1 MKYSVLKKSED
12 EARKEL
18 KNNELICGVTI
29 ALALI
34 LNIVLTL
41 LTNDSTMTLFLVAN
55 IVIDVIVGVFVYTY
69 YLEKICTQKK
79 LIHLFDK
86 RRETVFGTVEN
97 IDNEICTHLSV
108 ECFKVALDSRIVFLP
123 IDSIE
128 LSCGESIVAHCSSNV
143 IVEVEKC

>member
-18 KNNELICGVTI
+18 KKNELICGAVI
-29 ALALI
+29 AFALI
-34 LNIVLTL
+34 LNVVLTL
-41 LTNDSTMTLFLVAN
+41 ITNDATMTIFLVIN

-69 YLEKICTQKK
+69 YLAKIRTQKK

-86 RRETVFGTVEN
+86 KRETVSGSIEN
-97 IDNEICTHLSV
+97 ISNDICTHLSV
-108 ECFKVALDSRIVFLP
+108 ECFEVTLDSRIVFLP